1 MDEYSGKR
9 AVDGIVVPRKG
20 SGLVLRDNANNRDHN
35 AQFCNRTG
43 CSGRLSST
51 RGAQNGCLEK
61 AKSSRPLV
69 RSSPSGKEIIGSSSR
84 TCSAVS
90 KGRKPVTEPQKKLS
104 SKLESDSSETSSVQ
118 DEPEVSELTAPPGKF
133 QRGSETAESRSVTVM
148 EAGSSSVASDT
159 RSRRNIHPG
168 AGLRNQDTVV
178 ASPVSMGSKS
188 SVQSTSAG
196 ASRYGLRNLR
206 CNSISDV
213 VPSGCPSSDSSLSK
227 RKDMVKKRNSEGE
240 SSSTA
245 RGKKMNG
252 SSLEGRNSNSSNGI
266 SISDSRR
273 ARNLPVHRDNGNA
286 SVRTRRSVNDHTR
299 GRLSNQ
305 GNGNSLPPNEPPIA
319 IPQML
324 RPINVNGPSSSHHL
338 SAETLLSRAT
348 SYSRPGS
355 RSERL
360 RSLMPADPAEV
371 GRTQSLPNPDS
382 IRRYN
387 IDGIAE
393 VLGLYK
399 FYKYIPFSVVL

>member
-20 SGLVLRDNANNRDHN
+20 SGLVLRDNANNRDNN

-51 RGAQNGCLEK
+51 RGAQNGCSEK
-61 AKSSRPLV
+61 GKSSRPLF
-69 RSSPSGKEIIGSSSR
+69 RSSSSGKEIIGSSSR
-84 TCSAVS
+84 TYSAIS

-104 SKLESDSSETSSVQ
+104 SKLESDSSETSCVQ
-118 DEPEVSELTAPPGKF
+118 DEPEVSELTPPPGKIE
-133 QRGSETAESRSVTVM
+133 RGSETAESKSVTLM
-148 EAGSSSVASDT
+148 ETGSSSVASDT
-159 RSRRNIHPG
+159 RSRRNLHQS
-168 AGLRNQDTVV
+168 AGLRNQDTLV
-178 ASPVSMGSKS
+178 ASPLSMGSKS
-188 SVQSTSAG
+188 SVQATSAG
-196 ASRYGLRNLR
+196 ASRIGLRNLR

-227 RKDMVKKRNSEGE
+227 KKDMVKRRNSEGE
-240 SSSTA
+240 SSTTA

-252 SSLEGRNSNSSNGI
+252 SPLEGKNSSSSHGI

-273 ARNLPVHRDNGNA
+273 ARSLPAQRDNGVA
-286 SVRTRRSVNDHTR
+286 SVRTRRSVNDHSR

-305 GNGNSLPPNEPPIA
+305 GNGNSLSPNERSIA

-324 RPINVNGPSSSHHL
+324 QPINVNGPSSSHHL

-360 RSLMPADPAEV
+360 RGLMPANPAEV
-371 GRTQSLPNPDS
+371 GMTHSLTNQDS

-399 FYKYIPFSVVL
+399 FF